1 MRHLAFWLLCGSAAL
16 AACNGVVVGPPGA
29 PDPRDPTAPPPP
41 RGGTGG
47 SGGSG
52 PVTPP
57 PTPVTGMPAPITCA
71 DGLEKPGY
79 RVLRRL
85 TGEEIETTVRVVFG
99 LDKMQFSGFALPP
112 DPASLEGFTNN
123 VDRLSVGSDYARG
136 SAEGARKVATLVSSD
151 PLLTRLLPCATA
163 GGPPCAETFV
173 TTFGARL
180 YRRPLTPGE
189 RSRYLAL
196 YEKVARQ
203 ADFKTFVYWA
213 TLTLIQS
220 PNVIYRSE
228 LGEPD
233 GSGRFRL
240 SQYEI
245 ASALSYTFTGGP
257 PSLELM
263 QAAASNRLS
272 TPDQIETAARGLVFD
287 ESRQVRPA
295 FRDVMLRFSDQWLGL
310 STLQNLKKDDV
321 AFPDFQEAVQ
331 EALSEETRR
340 FISGVVLDG
349 RGTPADLLTAPYT
362 FVNNQLATYY
372 RFAPVAGTDFAKVMR
387 PAGWGLGLLAQGAL
401 LSIEAH
407 SLTTSPTK
415 RGYLV
420 RTRLLCG
427 HVPPPPAV
435 VDPLPEPTEAETTRQ
450 RYEVLHVSDPT
461 CRACH
466 QQMDSIGFGFEHL
479 DATGRYREREG
490 RFDIDDSGT
499 ILGTSAGDLT
509 FRGPSELAQ
518 QLARL
523 PETAQCMATYLAS
536 FAFGVPQQ
544 SASCLVGGAAAEL
557 RGGMSLVDFYV
568 RMARSEH
575 FRTRVP

>member
-1 MRHLAFWLLCGSAAL
+1 MSKRAGFFLIGAAVGLLG
-16 AACNGVVVGPPGA
+16 CNGQVVGGAGPAVPVPGGNGGGNGNGGGVNPPGVQPPA
-29 PDPRDPTAPPPP
+29 VPPPE
-41 RGGTGG
+41 
-47 SGGSG
+47 
-52 PVTPP
+52 V
-57 PTPVTGMPAPITCA
+57 MCA
-71 DGLEKPGY
+71 DGQEKPGR

-85 TGEEIETTVRVVFG
+85 TAEEIETTVRVVFG
-99 LDKMQFSGFALPP
+99 LDTTQFPGFGLPP

-123 VDRLSVGSDYARG
+123 VDRLTVGTEYARG
-136 SAEGARKVATLVSSD
+136 SSEGARKVAALVSSE

-180 YRRPLTPGE
+180 YRRPLTPAE

-213 TLTLIQS
+213 TSTLLQS

-233 GSGRFRL
+233 GAGRYRL

-245 ASALSYTFTGGP
+245 ASALSYTFSGGP

-263 QAAASNRLS
+263 QLAASNRLS
-272 TPDQIETAARGLVFD
+272 TPDQIEAAARALVFD
-287 ESRQVRPA
+287 ENRSVRPA
-295 FRDVMLRFSDQWLGL
+295 FRQVVLRFADQWLGL
-310 STLQNLKKDDV
+310 STLQNLRKDDAV
-321 AFPDFQEAVQ
+321 FPDFQEAVQ

-340 FISGVVLDG
+340 FITGVVLDN

-362 FVNNQLATYY
+362 FIDNRLATYY
-372 RFAPVAGTDFAKVMR
+372 RFAPVAGTDFARVDR
-387 PAGWGLGLLAQGAL
+387 PAGWGVGLLAQGSL
-401 LSIEAH
+401 LAIEAH

-427 HVPPPPAV
+427 YVPPPPAV

-450 RYEVLHVSDPT
+450 RYEVLHVADPT
-461 CRACH
+461 CKSCH
-466 QQMDSIGFGFEHL
+466 EQMDPLGFAFEHL
-479 DATGRYREREG
+479 DATGRYRAREG
-490 RFDIDDSGT
+490 NFDIDDSGV
-499 ILGTSAGDLT
+499 ILGTSAGDLR
-509 FRGPSELAQ
+509 FSGPTELAQ

-523 PETAQCMATYLAS
+523 PETSECMATYLAS
-536 FAFGVPQQ
+536 FTFGVPQR
-544 SASCLVGGAAAEL
+544 SAACLVNNAAAEL
-557 RGGMSLVDFYV
+557 RGGMSLVDFFV

-575 FRTRVP
+575 FRTRTP

>member
-1 MRHLAFWLLCGSAAL
+1 MSKTALLLILGGTVAFAG
-16 AACNGVVVGPPGA
+16 CNGAVTGGDPNGPPG
-29 PDPRDPTAPPPP
+29 PGPNGPPSTGT
-41 RGGTGG
+41 GGTGG
-47 SGGSG
+47 NM
-52 PVTPP
+52 PPQTPEP
-57 PTPVTGMPAPITCA
+57 PAGAPPDITCA
-71 DGLEKPGY
+71 AGQEKPGR

-99 LDKMQFSGFALPP
+99 LDGAQFSGFALPP

-123 VDRLSVGSDYARG
+123 VDRLTVGADYARG
-136 SAEGARKVATLVSSD
+136 SAEGARKVATLVSSE

-180 YRRPLTPGE
+180 YRRPLTPAE
-189 RSRYLAL
+189 RSRYLGL

-213 TLTLIQS
+213 TLTLLQS

-233 GSGRFRL
+233 GQGSYRL

-245 ASALSYTFTGGP
+245 ASSLSYTFTGGP
-257 PSLELM
+257 PSVELM
-263 QAAASNRLS
+263 QLAASNRLS
-272 TPDQIETAARGLVFD
+272 TPDQIEAAARGLVFD
-287 ESRQVRPA
+287 DARQVRPA
-295 FRDVMLRFSDQWLGL
+295 FRAVVLRFADQWLGL
-310 STLQNLKKDDV
+310 STLQNLRKDDTV
-321 AFPDFQEAVQ
+321 FPDFQEAVQ

-340 FISGVVLDG
+340 FLAGVVIDG

-362 FVNNQLATYY
+362 YVNNQLATFY
-372 RFAPVAGTDFAKVMR
+372 RFAPVAGTDYAKVDR
-387 PAGWGLGLLAQGAL
+387 PAGWGVGLLAQGSL

-427 HVPPPPAV
+427 VVPPPPAV
-435 VDPLPEPTEAETTRQ
+435 VNPLPEPTEGETTRQ
-450 RYEVLHVSDPT
+450 RYETLHVSDNS

-466 QQMDSIGFGFEHL
+466 QNMDSIGFGFEHL

-490 RFDIDDSGT
+490 RFDIDDSGV
-499 ILGTSAGDLT
+499 ILGTSAGDIA
-509 FRGPSELAQ
+509 FKGPTELAQ

-523 PETAQCMATYLAS
+523 PETGQCMATYLAS

-544 SASCLVGGAAAEL
+544 SASCLVGNAAAEL
-557 RGGMSLVDFYV
+557 RGGMSLIDFYV

-575 FRTRVP
+575 FRVRVP

>member
-1 MRHLAFWLLCGSAAL
+1 MSKRAAYFLVCGLAGAVG
-16 AACNGVVVGPPGA
+16 CNGAVVGGDPG
-29 PDPRDPTAPPPP
+29 PVPGNGPGNGGNGNGNGNGG
-41 RGGTGG
+41 GGTPEVPGQ
-47 SGGSG
+47 
-52 PVTPP
+52 PP
-57 PTPVTGMPAPITCA
+57 SMAPEIMCA
-71 DGLEKPGY
+71 AGQEKPGR

-85 TGEEIETTVRVVFG
+85 TAEEIETTVRVVFG
-99 LDKMQFSGFALPP
+99 LDGAQFPGFALPP
-112 DPASLEGFTNN
+112 DPASIEGFTNN
-123 VDRLSVGSDYARG
+123 VDRLTVGTDYARG
-136 SAEGARKVATLVSSD
+136 SAEGARKVATLVSSE
-151 PLLTRLLPCATA
+151 PQLTRLLPCATA

-189 RSRYLAL
+189 RTRYLAL
-196 YEKVARQ
+196 YEKVAKQ

-213 TLTLIQS
+213 TLTLLQS

-233 GSGRFRL
+233 GQGGYRL

-245 ASALSYTFTGGP
+245 ASSLSYTFSGGP
-257 PSLELM
+257 PSVELM
-263 QAAASNRLS
+263 QLAASNRLS
-272 TPDQIETAARGLVFD
+272 TPDQIEAAARGLVFD
-287 ESRQVRPA
+287 DARQVRPA
-295 FRDVMLRFSDQWLGL
+295 FRQVMLRFADQWLGL
-310 STLQNLKKDDV
+310 STLQNLRKDDAV
-321 AFPDFQEAVQ
+321 FPDFQEAVQ

-340 FISGVVLDG
+340 FITGVVLDG

-362 FVNNQLATYY
+362 FINNQLATFY
-372 RFAPVAGTDFAKVMR
+372 RFAPVAGADYARVDR
-387 PAGWGLGLLAQGAL
+387 PAGWGVGLLAQGAL
-401 LSIEAH
+401 LAIEAH

-415 RGYLV
+415 RGYMV

-427 HVPPPPAV
+427 TVPPPPAV

-450 RYEVLHVSDPT
+450 RYETLHVSDPT

-466 QQMDSIGFGFEHL
+466 QMMDSIGFGFEHL
-479 DATGRYREREG
+479 DATGRYRAREG
-490 RFDIDDSGT
+490 NFDIDDSGT
-499 ILGTSAGDLT
+499 ILGTSAGDIR
-509 FRGPSELAQ
+509 FQGPTELAQ

-523 PETAQCMATYLAS
+523 PETSQCMATYLAS

-544 SASCLVGGAAAEL
+544 SASCLVGNAAAEL
-557 RGGMSLVDFYV
+557 RGGMSLIDFYV